1 MSQGLI
7 FRQGDTPRFA
17 LPLLFSLPGYLFD
30 CSVLFISDTMRNYFL
45 QIRQETG
52 LRMCEKVFDA
62 AADKPSK
69 VSNHLI
75 C

>member
-1 MSQGLI
+1 
-7 FRQGDTPRFA
+7 
-17 LPLLFSLPGYLFD
+17 
-30 CSVLFISDTMRNYFL
+30 MRNYFL

-69 VSNHLI
+69 GDFFGITDGSSFDGSVVL
-75 C
+75 